1 MIGIRQPPEVDSI
14 EDMVQKKQIIM
25 GIDIKD
31 WKDIISTYKIQKS
44 HIPTRPRKEINVSGK
59 EWYS

>member
-31 WKDIISTYKIQKS
+31 WKDIINTYNITEPC
-44 HIPTRPRKEINVSGK
+44 IPTRVSKETVTAGTG
-59 EWYS
+59 WY